1 MGLTFGGVM
10 FDNVYCIWSGFV
22 ITEIAISGFKS
33 LVDFRMTFE
42 KGLNVLIG
50 PNGAGKSNICYAL
63 DLFAKAASGD
73 VRTFLSERGGMT
85 GCFTSTLGDNL
96 SEKGICASCKGEIA
110 LSDSDEVLLYEYKIR
125 LFIIGDTIPIL
136 NQELQLQKG
145 SYKDN
150 KFSVIL
156 EAETK
161 TPEYRTRFLEANIV
175 MCPIK
180 ISIKNDIQTPN
191 QIVEMQVSSRNE
203 ELLEGRFFRVL
214 SDNFDYCG
222 LVREDLKG
230 TTILS
235 IVPQVARE
243 RNDMSAPSKMLP
255 DGKYLTNA
263 LYAMINDN
271 NVDLDDLKSL
281 LDNIYP
287 RFKDIESTYISQDM
301 TRSFSIIDVDD
312 IKNPA
317 KNLSDGTVKFIALL
331 VGIYSQNTGTT
342 AIEELENYLHPW
354 ACQLLIE
361 YFRDYFED
369 KVCILTTHSETVLN
383 ALRPEE
389 IVVVENKAGKTECT
403 RLSEDNNLKE
413 VIRNTGFGCGYFYV
427 GGSIGGVPL

>member
-1 MGLTFGGVM
+1 M
-10 FDNVYCIWSGFV
+10 

-63 DLFAKAASGD
+63 DLFAKAASGNI
-73 VRTFLSERGGMT
+73 RTFLSERGGMT

-110 LSDSDEVLLYEYKIR
+110 LSDSDEVLIYEYKIR

-150 KFSVIL
+150 KFSIIL
-156 EAETK
+156 EAKTETLKYK
-161 TPEYRTRFLEANIV
+161 TIFPEARITISS
-175 MCPIK
+175 IK
-180 ISIKNDIQTPN
+180 IPTNDNDNILAM
-191 QIVEMQVSSRNE
+191 ISSSSNE
-203 ELLEGRFFRVL
+203 ELLGGKFFRVL
-214 SDNFDYCG
+214 SDKFDYCR

-235 IVPQVARE
+235 IAPQVARE
-243 RNDMSAPSKMLP
+243 RNDTIHPSEMLS

-263 LYAMINDN
+263 LYAMINGN
-271 NVDLDDLKSL
+271 NIDLDDLKSL
-281 LDNIYP
+281 LEKVYR
-287 RFKDIESTYISQDM
+287 RFKDIGSISSEDT
-301 TRSFSIIDVDD
+301 TRSFYILEGDD
-312 IKNPA
+312 IKTPA
-317 KNLSDGTVKFIALL
+317 KNLSDGTVKVIALL
-331 VGIYSQNTGTT
+331 VGIYSQKTGTT
-342 AIEELENYLHPW
+342 VIEELENYLHPW
-354 ACQLLIE
+354 ACQLLVE
-361 YFRDYFED
+361 YFRDYFDD

-389 IVVVENKAGKTECT
+389 VIVVENKSGKTECT
-403 RLSEDNNLKE
+403 RLSEDSNLKE
-413 VIRNTGFGCGYFYV
+413 VIRNTGVGCGYFYV